1 MDGNDLFA
9 VHNATKAARE
19 YAVRESKP
27 VLIEAM
33 TYRYICSY
41 LAANYCIPNVYSLR
55 ITLCLCAMKI
65 DVVNVYILILCVIKN
80 ALNL

>member
-41 LAANYCIPNVYSLR
+41 LVANYCIPNVYSLL
-55 ITLCLCAMKI
+55 ISLYLFAIKI
-65 DVVNVYILILCVIKN
+65 DIVVIYILIWCVIKN
-80 ALNL
+80 ELNF